1 MTDDQSGCSL
11 QNQGDAVTVCDVV
24 LVSPVDTANVYVY
37 QFQQCQCLVLL
48 LLLLLLLAVLTHNRQ
63 IGRR

>member
-1 MTDDQSGCSL
+1 MTNLDVVYKTKWDVW
-11 QNQGDAVTVCDVV
+11 DVVV